1 MYTAYISLSF
11 YTRLSQRYLV
21 KDERIEGDGRFPSIP
36 LECKPLNHVHI
47 NNIWKVN
54 CQNISV
60 WIAMVIENE
69 NVLAF
74 YILSSLFLVHPPS
87 VAQFS
92 INISPSHVNIAF
104 PPFKWKYSYWR
115 PSKRNVEFFCL
126 ILFFVVVV
134 VLVLLLFVPPL
145 RGFRTITSLL
155 SIHIYIDVYGFIH
168 SLFIFDINHSNSSY
182 VLCVPTSI
190 SFSSVA
196 SLFIMPPPICYHIL
210 THSLK

>member
-36 LECKPLNHVHI
+36 LECKPLNRVHI

-104 PPFKWKYSYWR
+104 PPFKWKHSYWR
-115 PSKRNVEFFCL
+115 PSKRNVEFFFL
-126 ILFFVVVV
+126 ILFFCFVVV
-134 VLVLLLFVPPL
+134 VLVLLLFVPRCEDSARSRLFYPYIYTLMYMDLYTVYLYLISIIRSPL
-145 RGFRTITSLL
+145 MSCVFRRQSLSPL
-155 SIHIYIDVYGFIH
+155 LR
-168 SLFIFDINHSNSSY
+168 LF
-182 VLCVPTSI
+182 L
-190 SFSSVA
+190 
-196 SLFIMPPPICYHIL
+196 
-210 THSLK
+210 